1 MPILRKKSQKSKKSQ
16 GSPEKRRY
24 TEKRREFARHYL
36 AVGKKTYMN
45 AMASAIAA
53 GYSRTTAQGV
63 GHRLL
68 DCPVVQ
74 EEMRRIREQ
83 RVKRSTIASPEE
95 VLEAVTLVLRAD
107 PRTLFDGGRAVQ
119 PDALP
124 RETAAAV
131 SAVKLIRGPAGE
143 TCEYR
148 LADRLRAAELLCK
161 HHGLF
166 ATDNLQRG
174 MAEAA
179 VKLVGLPTEDLS
191 LEEWQRI
198 AAKTLAERGAAS
210 VYRGAEDRA
219 A

>member
-1 MPILRKKSQKSKKSQ
+1 MRGRKTTRASA
-16 GSPEKRRY
+16 KRQIKLA
-24 TEKRREFARHYL
+24 KRSSVEMRRAFARHYL
-36 AVGKKTYMN
+36 AFGTKTYMN
-45 AMASAIAA
+45 AVGSAVAA

-63 GHRLL
+63 AHRML

-74 EEMRRIREQ
+74 EEMRRIRE
-83 RVKRSTIASPEE
+83 RRALRSTIASPEE
-95 VLEAVTLVLRAD
+95 VLETVTLVLRAD
-107 PRTLFDGGRAVQ
+107 PRTLFDGGRAVP

-131 SAVKLIRGPAGE
+131 AAFKLVRRATGGE
-143 TCEYR
+143 TCEYK
-148 LADRLRAAELLCK
+148 LADKLRAAELLAK

-191 LEEWQRI
+191 LDEWQRI
-198 AAKTLAERGAAS
+198 AAKTLAERGAAA
-210 VYRGAEDRA
+210 VYRGAEERA